1 MGGSHQ
7 GSWHNH
13 RLKIDGVPALGFEVR
28 FVSGNKV
35 RFFNM
40 NLPRRVNLSGG
51 IATLIIAI
59 LAGLTLNFLYSQGT
73 LH

>member
-1 MGGSHQ
+1 MIPS
-7 GSWHNH
+7 
-13 RLKIDGVPALGFEVR
+13 PAGI
-28 FVSGNKV
+28 
-35 RFFNM
+35 
-40 NLPRRVNLSGG
+40 NLSGG